1 MASRAEQ
8 KAAARAAR
16 EAAHRDLSAAQARRM
31 RLIWLGGLVA
41 AAALAIVIV
50 IVATQTGGG
59 TIVKESASAKAAAV
73 TAISSELAGI
83 PQQGNVLG
91 KPSAPVT
98 VTEYGDLICSTCD
111 AFALSSEAQLI
122 TNYVKTGK
130 VKLVYRADDTASSY
144 ANQGEFV
151 TGQVGAK
158 AAGLQNKA
166 WYYILLNYQEQP
178 ASINGT
184 AAESVPYFTPGYIQ
198 GLASQIKGLN
208 LIKWQ
213 ANLTNATLI
222 NAVTAD
228 GHAASAAGV
237 VGTPAVFV
245 KGPKGTLEVP
255 TQPGVPQYSN
265 LQSLIQ
271 RVS

>member
-50 IVATQTGGG
+50 IVATQAGGG

-73 TAISSELAGI
+73 TAITSELAGI
-83 PQQGNVLG
+83 PQHGNVLG

-98 VTEYGDLICSTCD
+98 VTEYGDLVCSTCD

-166 WYYILLNYQEQP
+166 WYYILLT
-178 ASINGT
+178 SRSSRRRST
-184 AAESVPYFTPGYIQ
+184 APPPSPCRT
-198 GLASQIKGLN
+198 SRR
-208 LIKWQ
+208 
-213 ANLTNATLI
+213 ATSR
-222 NAVTAD
+222 AWRPRSRA
-228 GHAASAAGV
+228 
-237 VGTPAVFV
+237 
-245 KGPKGTLEVP
+245 
-255 TQPGVPQYSN
+255 
-265 LQSLIQ
+265 
-271 RVS
+271 